1 MNNKINHNKD
11 KRIKNNV
18 EEQKKEELDILLKK
32 FQSGENIIMYFYY
45 FLYMQGIVIDN
56 ETKRF
61 TLEEAAQ
68 KVNISKKSLDDYLL

>member
-32 FQSGENIIMYFYY
+32 FQSGENIIMYFYNV
-45 FLYMQGIVIDN
+45 LYRV
-56 ETKRF
+56 
-61 TLEEAAQ
+61 L
-68 KVNISKKSLDDYLL
+68 